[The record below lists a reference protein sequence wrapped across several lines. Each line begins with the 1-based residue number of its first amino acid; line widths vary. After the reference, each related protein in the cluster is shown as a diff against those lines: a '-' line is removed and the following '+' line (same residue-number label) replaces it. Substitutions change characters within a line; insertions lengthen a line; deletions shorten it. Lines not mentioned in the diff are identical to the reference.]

1 MGQGCKCEASATH
14 SARCFQQFIIFSLCT
29 VIIFFLFF
37 IILIALSPF
46 AIVSAGHRGVITRFG
61 AVDNNILEEGFHV
74 INPIDSV
81 HQMDVRTKKI
91 ETDADSASRDLQSVN
106 TTVAVNYHVNPLEV
120 NRLFQEVG
128 EDYEFSII
136 SPAIQESVKAATAKF
151 TAEELIAKRAEVN
164 EIIRTNIEKRLSGN
178 HIIIDDLSIVN
189 FSFSEEFNAAIES
202 KQTAEQDALRA
213 ANDLKRIELE
223 AQQTIVQ
230 AKAEAESIRIQA
242 EALKSNPELIQLEA
256 VRKWNGVLPNYL
268 GSNVLPFLNI
278 TTEE

>member
-1 MGQGCKCEASATH
+1 M
-14 SARCFQQFIIFSLCT
+14 FITKTKWIFFGL
-29 VIIFFLFF
+29 IFFLFF

>member
-1 MGQGCKCEASATH
+1 M
-14 SARCFQQFIIFSLCT
+14 
-29 VIIFFLFF
+29 
-37 IILIALSPF
+37 
-46 AIVSAGHRGVITRFG
+46 
-61 AVDNNILEEGFHV
+61 

>member
-1 MGQGCKCEASATH
+1 LDILLNLCSKNM
-14 SARCFQQFIIFSLCT
+14 FITKTKWIFFGL
-29 VIIFFLFF
+29 IFFLFF